1 MTTAY
6 QEESFL
12 GSGDLQIAIY
22 DPSTGTLGGE
32 RDVGNAQN
40 FVINPP
46 SIEKKELIGMRRANY
61 AQTIKSVITK
71 SEQEIKF
78 TLTDI
83 NRKNLAL
90 AMFGTDADNDQ
101 TEDDNVGSAESIVAH
116 LDAWTPLTHRNLD
129 TQTAHKPV
137 VKNSAGDATYDEGD
151 DHDYVVDYETGRIM
165 ALSTG
170 DIGDGATLKVEYY
183 WAATTGFK
191 VTANDVNK
199 FECFIRMIG
208 MDQANE
214 RDCEVIVYKAQIEPS
229 GDMSWLT
236 EDFATLE
243 FTGKILAMAAG
254 TWAVLFHTDAAA
266 TPIA

>member
-1 MTTAY
+1 MAY

-22 DPSTGTLGGE
+22 NPSTAVLGAE
-32 RDVGNAQN
+32 LDIGNATS

-46 SIEKKELIGMRRANY
+46 KLEKKELIGYRRANY
-61 AQTIKSVITK
+61 ATTVKSVITK

-90 AMFGTDADNDQ
+90 AMFGTDAALVAQ
-101 TEDDNVGSAESIVAH
+101 TTGNNTASPEDVVAVH
-116 LDAWTPLTHRNLD
+116 DYWVKLSKRNLD
-129 TQTAHKPV
+129 SAAAHKPV
-137 VKNSAGDATYDEGD
+137 VKDKATGAITYTEGT
-151 DHDYVVDYETGRIM
+151 HYEIDYEVGRIK

-170 DIGDGATLKVEYY
+170 TIVNGATLTVGSE
-183 WAATTGFK
+183 WFGVTGFE

-199 FECFIRMIG
+199 YECFLRLIG

-214 RDCEVIVYKAQIEPS
+214 RDLEVVVWKAQIEPS
-229 GDMSWLT
+229 GDIAWLT
-236 EDFATLE
+236 DDYATLE
-243 FTGKILAMAAG
+243 FTGKILSTTDG
-254 TWAVLFHTDAAA
+254 TWEVAFRTLA
-266 TPIA
+266 TS